1 MKWPASGERRRVD
14 RTEMDTISATTQRLA
29 DLLEPMQDA
38 LDNLASALAPLA
50 ELIESDDDE

>member
-38 LDNLASALAPLA
+38 LDNLALALAPLA

>member
-29 DLLEPMQDA
+29 DLLEPMQEA